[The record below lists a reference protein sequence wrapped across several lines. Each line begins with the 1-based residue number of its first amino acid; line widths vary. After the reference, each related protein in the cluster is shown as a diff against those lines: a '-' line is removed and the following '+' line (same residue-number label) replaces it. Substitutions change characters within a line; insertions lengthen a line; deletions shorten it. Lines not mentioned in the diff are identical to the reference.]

1 MSDRRSPVKLP
12 SPATRRTAAF
22 YGTLRWAGTLITAFV
37 LIAVGYYV
45 YADVINRAA
54 ADVYV
59 VQRGT
64 AIAAVYGTVTVTST
78 LTLNVN
84 AQNTGYMHLA
94 PGFGTTFTSQGMIVK
109 HDQLLATVIDEVG
122 QRALTQAKTDY
133 EAALGAAE
141 TRTHHSRRAQVR
153 QDQLDAYER
162 LPDKRMVAG
171 VVMQAARNQVAALQ
185 AAVDNE
191 KLELQRLV
199 DTDAGV
205 LKANEEAL
213 KRTEVRAPT
222 MLDQPGGKPV
232 DEILT
237 AQTFNDNSYVTS
249 GQVLFTLASTVL
261 YISGEVNE
269 EDVGKLKQGMQAQ
282 MHLYAYGNTTFTA
295 TVMAV
300 QPSPDATSSRY
311 TVLLVM
317 DHPPD
322 NSPARPDRR
331 NEYHSRAQ
339 GKRDRR
345 SGAALLVDQV
355 QVVKG
360 GVIQQRTVEVGFKSL
375 EYAEITQGIQEGD
388 QVVVADQDTFV
399 SGQRVRAIP
408 INDPKSKSPKGKK

>member
-12 SPATRRTAAF
+12 SPASRRTAAF
-22 YGTLRWAGTLITAFV
+22 YGTVRWATTLIIGFV
-37 LIAVGYYV
+37 LLIVGYYV
-45 YADVINRAA
+45 YVDVINRAP

-94 PGFGTTFTSQGMIVK
+94 PGFGTTITSQGIKVE
-109 HDQLLATVIDEVG
+109 HDQLLATVVDEVG
-122 QRALTQAKTDY
+122 QRALAQAKTDY
-133 EAALGAAE
+133 EAALARQKLGPTSLGALKSA
-141 TRTHHSRRAQVR
+141 
-153 QDQLDAYER
+153 QDQLDAYEK
-162 LPDKRMVAG
+162 LPDPRMVAG
-171 VVMQAARNQVAALQ
+171 VVMQAARNQVSALHG
-185 AAVDNE
+185 AVDNE
-191 KLELQRLV
+191 RLELQRLV

-205 LKANEEAL
+205 VKADEDTL

-222 MLDQPGGKPV
+222 MLDKPDGKPV
-232 DEILT
+232 DELLT
-237 AQTFNDNSYVTS
+237 SQVFNDNSYVTS

-269 EDVGKLKQGMQAQ
+269 EDVGKLKPGMKAE
-282 MHLYAYGNTTFTA
+282 MHLYAYGGTTFTA
-295 TVMAV
+295 TVTGV
-300 QPSPDATSSRY
+300 LPSPDANSSRY

-322 NSPARPDRR
+322 NLLLGLTGEMNIILGRKENALVVPAR
-331 NEYHSRAQ
+331 
-339 GKRDRR
+339 
-345 SGAALLVDQV
+345 ALLVDQV
-355 QVVKG
+355 QVVKD
-360 GVIQQRTVEVGFKSL
+360 GVIQQRTVETGFKSL
-375 EYAEITQGIQEGD
+375 EYAEITQGLQEGD

-408 INDPKSKSPKGKK
+408 INDAKASSPKK